1 MVMTWPTKTGVA
13 YTALAVIISIFIIV
27 SLSAPEAQAAPGEL
41 TELSIEELLNV
52 EVYSASKFVQ
62 KTSEAPASV
71 SIVTAAEIKAYGY
84 RTLADI
90 LRSLRGFY
98 ITYDRNYQ
106 YVGVRGFNRP
116 GDYNTRILLLVDG
129 HRINENIYDQ
139 AFIGTDFPIDID
151 LIDRVEVI
159 RGPGSSLY
167 GSNAFFAIVN
177 VITRKGK
184 DFHGGEVSGEAGSHE
199 TYKTRLSYGNVF
211 GSGLETALSGSYFDN
226 KGDRRLFFKEFDS
239 PATNNGIAENLDYD
253 RSSNFFGEFSLRDF
267 TLQSAYSDRK
277 KGVPTASFETIFND
291 SHLFTR
297 DRYFFADLKYEHT
310 FEDGID
316 LIFRINYNYHKYNGD
331 YPYDVTAPDGPT
343 SLVVNKD
350 YGTGEWWGGEVQLT
364 RKLFES
370 HKVIAG
376 AEYRDNSH
384 QEQGNYDVEVHLD
397 DHRESSVWAIYAQ
410 DEFTILNNLVL
421 NAGVRYDDY
430 SISGSTANPRL
441 ALIYT
446 PFKKTAFKLIYGTA
460 FRAPNDYELY
470 YNDGES
476 TQKANP
482 GLTPEKIKTYEIVY
496 EQFIGN
502 NLHGTV
508 NLFYNKIHDLINLTT
523 DPADNLLVFKNLGE
537 VKAKGL
543 EAEIEGKWEGGLTG
557 RVSYTYQ
564 ETEDMETGEIL
575 SNSPKHLAKIN
586 LIIPLLR
593 EKIFMGLEEQYT
605 SKRKTLTGND
615 AKSSYVTNLTVFSQN
630 LLKNF
635 EASASLYNLFDYK
648 YGDPGSEEHIQDI
661 IAQDGRSFRVK
672 LTYRF

>member
-1 MVMTWPTKTGVA
+1 MAMILPAKTSAA

-27 SLSAPEAQAAPGEL
+27 SLSAPEAHAAPAEL

-52 EVYSASKFVQ
+52 EVYSASKFLQ
-62 KTSEAPASV
+62 KTTEAPASV
-71 SIVTAAEIKAYGY
+71 SIVTATDIKTYGY

-98 ITYDRNYQ
+98 ITYDRNYH

-116 GDYNTRILLLVDG
+116 GDYNSRILLLVDG

-167 GSNAFFAIVN
+167 GSNAFFAAVN

-184 DFHGGEVSGEAGSHE
+184 NFRGGEVSGEAGSHE
-199 TYKTRLSYGNVF
+199 TYKARLSYGNVF
-211 GSGLETALSGSYFDN
+211 GNGLETTLSGSYFDSR
-226 KGDRRLFFKEFDS
+226 GDRRLFFKEFDS
-239 PATNNGIAENLDYD
+239 PVTNNGIAEDLDYD
-253 RSSNFFGEFSLRDF
+253 RSSNFFGEFSLRGF

-277 KGVPTASFETIFND
+277 KGVPTASYGTIFND
-291 SHLFTR
+291 SRLFTR
-297 DRYFFADLKYEHT
+297 ERHFFADLKYEHT
-310 FEDGID
+310 FEDGMGFIS
-316 LIFRINYNYHKYNGD
+316 RINYNYHKYDGD
-331 YPYDVTAPDGPT
+331 YPYDMAEPGEPPFIVM
-343 SLVVNKD
+343 NKD
-350 YGTGEWWGGEVQLT
+350 HSTGEWWGGEVQIT
-364 RKLFES
+364 KKLFER

-376 AEYRDNSH
+376 AEYRNNFR
-384 QEQGNYDVEVHLD
+384 QEQGNYDVEVYLD

-410 DEFTILNNLVL
+410 DEFTILNNLIL

-430 SISGSTANPRL
+430 SISGSAANPRL
-441 ALIYT
+441 ALIYS
-446 PFKKTAFKLIYGTA
+446 PFEKTAFKLIYGTA
-460 FRAPNDYELY
+460 FRAPNVYELY

-482 GLTPEKIKTYEIVY
+482 GLTPEEIRTYEIVY
-496 EQFIGN
+496 EQFIGD
-502 NLHGTV
+502 NLRSTV
-508 NLFYNKIHDLINLTT
+508 NLFYNKINDLINLTT
-523 DPADNLLVFKNLGE
+523 DPADNLLVFKNIGE

-543 EAEIEGKWEGGLTG
+543 EAELEGKWEGGLTG

-564 ETEDMETGEIL
+564 ETEDRETGDIL

-586 LIIPLLR
+586 LIIPLLS
-593 EKIFMGLEEQYT
+593 EKIFMGIEEQYM
-605 SKRKTLTGND
+605 SKRKTLAGND
-615 AKSSYVTNLTVFSQN
+615 AKSYYVTNLTVFSQN
-630 LLKNF
+630 LMKNF
-635 EASASLYNLFDYK
+635 EASASLSNLFDYE